1 MQKRYSGE
9 FVSVSGTV
17 WRCEIF
23 QESETAFA
31 SVGDL
36 DFPTDPL
43 TLEWGETGKEG
54 VMCGSV
60 ATLKIISPGDRSY
73 LDLYSEAPGQLR
85 LDVYRA
91 NVLYWSGCLDP
102 EFYEEP
108 YDRGSDYDV
117 SLTFSD
123 FGILSRLK
131 YNLAGLQTLSAILS
145 DALTRSK
152 ISYGSVDTSLISTTF
167 ADGSALSLSE
177 IQVQSSNFFDED
189 DEAADLYSAVEAILR
204 PLSLRIIQRA
214 GKIWIYDLN
223 AVANAAVSAALSFN
237 ATGQKI
243 GVDKVYNNIKITLS
257 AYNESTLFGDMKYTG
272 EHSASLVNRTND
284 VLDPE
289 RYTYYC
295 NYADGHIG
303 TQWDYLW
310 FGFTIFI
317 SATEGEGLASINGSC
332 RYFCVQP
339 LLDGSEV
346 AGVAYFFYTGGH
358 GSLASGYPK
367 RRGAANLLSSNA
379 VLLTSRRHY
388 LPALTSDARENVRVR
403 ILESLLLDPR
413 YNPFEESGD
422 GNEKANYEEF
432 ESKAGLVRIPVS
444 IQLYDASGT
453 VLYHYENKTID
464 PNNEGIATKYNTEG
478 AWVAGAAS
486 YNDAYLSWY
495 DPEDFAQKPG
505 VLGWKANRQT
515 VRIANDLLVIYPSL
529 RDQPDGQFI
538 PYPPVGGY
546 IEIKVHAGAAI
557 YHGLSDVTSTLL
569 AITRWF
575 LLGSP
580 EVSVVNND
588 SVYSEVP
595 TEDVEYEGVVNE
607 HAKESLEISETCGTM
622 EIPAPGA
629 RGLLLDENGSPIISL
644 SRAGRTTQAEQLM
657 IGTLYS
663 QFAGRKTKL
672 SGSVDLLAGGVQ
684 PYSEPAQPS
693 GTKFIVLQDVQD
705 VREET
710 SDIVAVEVVPDSYS
724 ADNE

>member
-1 MQKRYSGE
+1 MQLRYAGGFLSL
-9 FVSVSGTV
+9 SGTA
-17 WRCEIF
+17 WRCEIL
-23 QESETAFA
+23 QEGESAYET
-31 SVGDL
+31 VGDL
-36 DFPTDPL
+36 VFPTDPL
-43 TLEWGETGKEG
+43 TLEWGETGKED

-73 LDLYSEAPGQLR
+73 IDLYSVEPGQIR

-91 NVLYWSGCLDP
+91 NTLYWSGCLDP

-108 YDRGSDYDV
+108 YDRGSDYEV
-117 SLTFSD
+117 ALTFSD
-123 FGILSRLK
+123 FGILSRLN
-131 YNLAGLQTLSAILS
+131 YNLAGLQTLNAILS

-152 ISYGSVDTSLISTTF
+152 INFASVDTSLVSTKF
-167 ADGSALSLSE
+167 ADNSALSLSE

-189 DEAADLYSAVEAILR
+189 NVASDLYSVVEAILR
-204 PLSLRIIQRA
+204 PLALRIVQRA

-223 AVANAAVSAALSFN
+223 AVANAAATAALAFN
-237 ATGQKI
+237 ATGQKV
-243 GVDKVYNNIKITLS
+243 GVDRVYNNIKITLS
-257 AYNESTLFGDMKYTG
+257 AYNESTLFGDMTYTG

-295 NYADGHIG
+295 NYQDGHIG

-339 LLDGSEV
+339 LLDGSEI

-358 GSLASGYPK
+358 GSLASGYPQ
-367 RRGAANLLSSNA
+367 RRGAAYLLSAST
-379 VLLTSRRHY
+379 VLLTSKRHY

-403 ILESLLLDPR
+403 ILENLLLDPR

-422 GNEKANYEEF
+422 GNEKTNYGEF

-453 VLYHYENKTID
+453 VLYHYENKNID
-464 PNNEGIATKYNTEG
+464 PTGEGIATKYNTEG
-478 AWVAGAAS
+478 VWVAGAAS

-495 DPEDFAQKPG
+495 DPENFARNPG
-505 VLGWKANRQT
+505 ILGWKANRQT
-515 VRIANDLLVIYPSL
+515 VRIANDLLIIYPSL
-529 RDQPDGQFI
+529 QDQPDGQFI

-546 IEIKVHAGAAI
+546 IEVKIHAGVGI
-557 YHGLSDVTSTLL
+557 YHGLSDVTSSLL

-595 TEDVEYEGVVNE
+595 TEDVEYEGVIDE
-607 HAKESLEISETCGTM
+607 HAKEDLEISEICGTM
-622 EIPAPGA
+622 EVPAPGA
-629 RGLLLDENGSPIISL
+629 RGLLLDEDGAPIISL
-644 SRAGRTTQAEQLM
+644 SRGSRTTQAEQLL

-672 SGSVDLLAGGVQ
+672 SGSADLLTGGVQ
-684 PYSEPAQPS
+684 PYTEPAQPA
-693 GTKFIVLQDVQD
+693 GTKFVVLQDVQN

-710 SDIVAVEVVPDSYS
+710 SDVVAVEVVPDSYT